1 MTSVNRKHN
10 PYRSAR
16 YVISAHRLNQLE
28 QDLGFEVAFAGRSN
42 AGKSSAINTLTGQK
56 SLARTSKTPGRT
68 QQIVLFEI
76 DGQRRIADLPG
87 YGYAKVPERLREH
100 WRRTMQAYFEQRRS
114 LRGVVLVM
122 DVRHPLRPFDEQMLA
137 WCDAAGVPCHILL
150 TKADKLKRGP
160 ARSTLRAVRERLPP
174 IASAQLFSAR
184 SGEGLEQLIDCLNVW
199 YELDNEPRQGTGSSG
214 CAAAADPGAVKS

>member
-1 MTSVNRKHN
+1 M
-10 PYRSAR
+10 
-16 YVISAHRLNQLE
+16 
-28 QDLGFEVAFAGRSN
+28 
-42 AGKSSAINTLTGQK
+42 
-56 SLARTSKTPGRT
+56 
-68 QQIVLFEI
+68 LFEI